1 MGDLALVVFWKIE
14 NNTRCFKV
22 SIKNKPMTERGIL
35 SFLSSAYD
43 LLDFGAPFLL
53 KGLNILQRTCRKI
66 LKWEEALPQNIV
78 TEWWKW
84 RKELHNLEG
93 THKKTCSL
101 PSSFGKVIDCSLHH
115 FSDAFENRYGQAS
128 YLRLVE
134 EHGKIHCNLVRWNLV
149 VQSLSI

>member
-14 NNTRCFKV
+14 NNTLCFKV

-53 KGLNILQRTCRKI
+53 KGLKILQMICGRI
-66 LKWEEALPQNIV
+66 LKWEEALPQDIV

-84 RKELHNLEG
+84 RKELQNLEEL
-93 THKKTCSL
+93 HKKTYLL
-101 PSSFGKVIDCSLHH
+101 PSSFGKVIDCSFHH
-115 FSDAFENRYGQAS
+115 FSDPFENRSCGGTWKHPLQLGQ
-128 YLRLVE
+128 
-134 EHGKIHCNLVRWNLV
+134 GKSCGAIIKYITIPRM
-149 VQSLSI
+149 